1 MSSQSRSLT
10 TETEPDA
17 EKHDYIVYHLG
28 DIGNL
33 SRPSGK
39 FMMASMDIGYAGQTN

>member
-1 MSSQSRSLT
+1 MSSQSHSLT

-17 EKHDYIVYHLG
+17 EKHAYIVYLG

-39 FMMASMDIGYAGQTN
+39 FMMANIGYAGQTN